1 MQDNDTYTTTQQRCK
16 TVYDKSDKML
26 GYDVTYK
33 IGANQYTNLF
43 LDFVVQD
50 QLAVVVQ
57 RDLAAR
63 IVIHPHLHH
72 HAAALQNGV

>member
-33 IGANQYTNLF
+33 IGDQQGKSVWITIPGSQIP
-43 LDFVVQD
+43 LDNNG
-50 QLAVVVQ
+50 QLV
-57 RDLAAR
+57 LNNK
-63 IVIHPHLHH
+63 I
-72 HAAALQNGV
+72 